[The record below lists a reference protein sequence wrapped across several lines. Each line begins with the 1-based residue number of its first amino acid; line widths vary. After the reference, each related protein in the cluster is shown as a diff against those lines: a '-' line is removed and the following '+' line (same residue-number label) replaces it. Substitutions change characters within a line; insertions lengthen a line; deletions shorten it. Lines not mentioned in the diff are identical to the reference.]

1 MNNQRGFSLIE
12 IMVVVGIIGMLVGV
26 FLGPIQNAR
35 HKAKEAR
42 AKQEIRQIAAAV
54 DQFEMEN
61 GEYPGALQTLVDDA
75 FIKAKLLR
83 DPWGQDY
90 IFSREGAPEGLE
102 YDVFS
107 YGDDKAEGGTG
118 AGKDIK
124 LSELQ

>member
-1 MNNQRGFSLIE
+1 MKNQRGFSLIE

-61 GEYPGALQTLVDDA
+61 GEYPSALQSLVDDA
-75 FIKAKLLR
+75 YINAKILR

-90 IFSREGAPEGLE
+90 LFSREGAPEGFE
-102 YDVFS
+102 YDIVS

-118 AGKDIK
+118 RGKDLK
-124 LSELQ
+124 FSELQ

>member
-1 MNNQRGFSLIE
+1 MKNQRGFSLIE

-54 DQFEMEN
+54 DQYEMER
-61 GEYPGALQTLVDDA
+61 GEYPSALQALVDDA
-75 FIKAKLLR
+75 YIKDKLLR
-83 DPWGQDY
+83 DPWGSGY
-90 IFSREGAPEGLE
+90 IFTRDGEHKGLE
-102 YDVFS
+102 YDIIS
-107 YGDDKAEGGTG
+107 YGDDKQEGGTG
-118 AGKDIK
+118 KGKDIK

>member
-1 MNNQRGFSLIE
+1 MKNQRGFSLIE

-61 GEYPGALQTLVDDA
+61 GEYPSALQALVDDA
-75 FIKAKLLR
+75 YIKDKILK
-83 DPWGQDY
+83 DPWGQEY
-90 IFSREGAPEGLE
+90 LFTREGVAEGMD
-102 YDVFS
+102 YDVVS
-107 YGDDKAEGGTG
+107 HGDDKAEGGTG
-118 AGKDIK
+118 RAKDIK